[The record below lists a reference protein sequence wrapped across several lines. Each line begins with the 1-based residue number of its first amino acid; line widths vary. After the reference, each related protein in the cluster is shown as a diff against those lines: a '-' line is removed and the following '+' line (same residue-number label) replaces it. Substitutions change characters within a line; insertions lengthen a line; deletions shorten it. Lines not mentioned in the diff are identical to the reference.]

1 MFQQPQASGF
11 DWARAI
17 ALNRDA
23 LIAIVAAIFKMLG
36 LADDEMEERMAP
48 RLHRRALR
56 LLTPAESACR
66 RLIVIAARGL
76 TVQPPPAIR
85 PAPAGVSAKTAKAT
99 GKAPNTPGRLRRPA
113 FKLYDPRK
121 SFMERPRRRSVL
133 PRIMV
138 IGHDPHLSPL
148 WNRSPSAA
156 ARKPKPEPPDDGL
169 INARP
174 LCRRLQALKA
184 ALGDLPHQAQR
195 LVQWQARRRQQ
206 QTLRP
211 TFTTPLRP
219 GDPPGYRQKPKH
231 EVDRMLDEC
240 HWLACQ
246 AMRTDT
252 S

>member
-1 MFQQPQASGF
+1 MFQQTPASRF

-17 ALNRDA
+17 AVNRDA
-23 LIAIVAAIFKMLG
+23 LIAIVAAIFGMLG
-36 LADDEMEERMAP
+36 LADDEMQERMAP
-48 RLHRRALR
+48 RLYRRALR

-76 TVQPPPAIR
+76 TVQPVPAVR
-85 PAPAGVSAKTAKAT
+85 PAPAGVSATT
-99 GKAPNTPGRLRRPA
+99 GKAPSTPSRLRRPA
-113 FKLYDPRK
+113 FRLYDPRK
-121 SFMERPRRRSVL
+121 SFLERPRRRPAL
-133 PRIMV
+133 LRIAV
-138 IGHDPHLSPL
+138 IGHDPHLSPM

-156 ARKPKPEPPDDGL
+156 VPKPKPASPDDGL

-211 TFTTPLRP
+211 TFTSPLRP
-219 GDPPGYRQKPKH
+219 GDPPGYRRKPRH
-231 EVDRMLDEC
+231 EVDDILIEC
-240 HWLACQ
+240 NSLAFH
-246 AMRTDT
+246 AMRHDT